1 MHGKHPLSTH
11 SRRGF
16 LFGWGRLKVPPTL
29 HCMASHESQEQCLPA
44 GDTTQGVCCSRGN
57 SIHSPSSA
65 RPWPPSSS
73 LRVTHLLCITG
84 KNDTKTRQKISCM
97 KPWEQR
103 GDRHRAFCC
112 CSFVFLFP
120 KSMRKWR
127 HLMLTAGETISVYE
141 MGYRGSS
148 FCCSWA
154 PTPCWWCSAFAGYL
168 GALLLL
174 RFSPQWERQLPGH
187 PALPFITALEGALLN
202 AISWQT
208 RHRGFHEVTI
218 LRSAKSE
225 VCYPKFN

>member
-1 MHGKHPLSTH
+1 MGSIPWAHTAEE
-11 SRRGF
+11 GF
-16 LFGWGRLKVPPTL
+16 SLDGEGLKSHLLCPVWL
-29 HCMASHESQEQCLPA
+29 HTRAKSSVYLLAIQHKGSAAA
-44 GDTTQGVCCSRGN
+44 GETAFTALLL
-57 SIHSPSSA
+57 HA
-65 RPWPPSSS
+65 PWPPSSS

-84 KNDTKTRQKISCM
+84 KNDTKARQKISCM

-141 MGYRGSS
+141 MGYRGSA
-148 FCCSWA
+148 FCSGWA

-168 GALLLL
+168 GALFLL
-174 RFSPQWERQLPGH
+174 RFSPRSERQLPGH

-202 AISWQT
+202 AISWQA